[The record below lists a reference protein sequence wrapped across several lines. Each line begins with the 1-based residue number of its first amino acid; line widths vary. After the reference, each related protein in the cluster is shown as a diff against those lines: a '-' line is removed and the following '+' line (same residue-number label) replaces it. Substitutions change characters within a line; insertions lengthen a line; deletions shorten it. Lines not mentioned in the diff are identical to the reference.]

1 MHWSRE
7 QLNWREKYGERTFP
21 GNETVSETW
30 FLPPILV
37 AQCQTEI
44 GEKAKIETP
53 QNNAAAVV
61 FLDQIVASNC
71 LRNYDFRYF
80 PKNLPG
86 KCQIHRIVAGKE
98 NIPFPRQFCRAVWS
112 VDDSMKNTLNASKTV
127 IWKFVI
133 LILPSLVSTQACL
146 TLTLV
151 SNVRRSLW
159 SSLLY
164 LTSYLIFVTDTTD
177 MYV

>member
-61 FLDQIVASNC
+61 ILDQMIASNC
-71 LRNYDFRYF
+71 FEKLWLSPLSKKSVREVPNSPDSCWKRKYSISETILSGRLKCRRLHEEYF
-80 PKNLPG
+80 ECFQNCDLKIHYSNTTFSCLNTGLPD
-86 KCQIHRIVAGKE
+86 
-98 NIPFPRQFCRAVWS
+98 PDSS
-112 VDDSMKNTLNASKTV
+112 VQC
-127 IWKFVI
+127 
-133 LILPSLVSTQACL
+133 P
-146 TLTLV
+146 
-151 SNVRRSLW
+151 
-159 SSLLY
+159 
-164 LTSYLIFVTDTTD
+164 
-177 MYV
+177 